1 MDSKLLKE
9 FGSEYV
15 YKLYLVDAIN
25 ACYCMSGILYVEFN
39 QKYRINA
46 AVSFNMTN
54 CKIDLLDLEELESIA
69 KSVYAD
75 YFDSFVFLR
84 LKGIVKWK

>member
-15 YKLYLVDAIN
+15 YKSYLVDAIN
-25 ACYCMSGILYVEFN
+25 ACYCVSGELYHEFN

-54 CKIDLLDLEELESIA
+54 CKIDLLDLEELEAIA
-69 KSVYAD
+69 KLVYAD

-84 LKGIVKWK
+84 LKGIVKWR